1 MKPGDLTTV
10 LVNQGDRDAT
20 VLAVLGTKALIEYT
34 MPAGSTGLQIIDLL
48 TDAPTPGRSVGY
60 RNLPTKWLQ
69 AVVDAGS
76 SWEGNPQQTPARLR
90 PDSPEA
96 MLAAR
101 GGRKRLGHK

>member
-1 MKPGDLTTV
+1 MKPGDVTTV

-48 TDAPTPGRSVGY
+48 TDAPTPGRSVSY
-60 RNLPTKWLQ
+60 RILPMKWLQ

-76 SWEGNPQQTPARLR
+76 SWEGQPQQTGNWR